1 MLDQQTEDED
11 PKQVDQLWKQELQV
25 YENTFKQVMDLYNRK
40 DFATI
45 D

>member
-1 MLDQQTEDED
+1 MLDQQTEEED
-11 PKQVDQLWKQELQV
+11 PKQVDQLWKQELHV
-25 YENTFKQVMDLYNRK
+25 YESTFKQVMELYSKK